1 MKKELS
7 VVLAAVLSF
16 VLAVPVFSADS
27 PETTIEQI
35 IVTTYVEAPVWR
47 ANQKNDAHVFE
58 YYTDNNHIAW
68 TYTLHGTF
76 TYDGSRSI
84 VVSSSGSHAINDNR
98 WTCTESGY
106 CFGATV

>member
-1 MKKELS
+1 M
-7 VVLAAVLSF
+7 
-16 VLAVPVFSADS
+16 
-27 PETTIEQI
+27 
-35 IVTTYVEAPVWR
+35 WR

-84 VVSSSGSHAINDNR
+84 VVSSMRSMITGGRVLTRVTAL
-98 WTCTESGY
+98 EPL
-106 CFGATV
+106 FMEQ

>member
-1 MKKELS
+1 M
-7 VVLAAVLSF
+7 
-16 VLAVPVFSADS
+16 
-27 PETTIEQI
+27 
-35 IVTTYVEAPVWR
+35 WR

-98 WTCTESGY
+98 WTCTDSGY
-106 CFGATV
+106 CFGATVYGTVTGRMPTLTRTGNLTITCSPNGTITDTTK